1 MKLSFKLL
9 TAALVIAAAP
19 AFAAGTVTTTTKREQ
34 TVTNYTIN
42 SLLVNTYV
50 AGKVGYNNPT
60 GGELDENAV
69 YSLAAGYRFN
79 PNFRLEGEVSYRE
92 NDISL
97 TGLSGESKTGT
108 AFVNGWY
115 DWANTSKFTPYVGG
129 GIGIAHNENK
139 GTFLGTYV
147 TTKDYA
153 FAYQVGGGVAYAL
166 CPHFDL
172 TADYRFID
180 TSNFDDTSDDYKA
193 HEVLAGVRYS
203 F

>member
-1 MKLSFKLL
+1 MKLSLKLL
-9 TAALVIAAAP
+9 TAALVVAVSP
-19 AFAAGTVTTTTKREQ
+19 AFAAGTLTTTTKREQ
-34 TVTNYTIN
+34 TVTNYTIHP
-42 SLLVNTYV
+42 LLVNTYV
-50 AGKVGYNNPT
+50 AAKVGYTNPT

-92 NDISL
+92 NDLSL
-97 TGLSGESKTGT
+97 TGTSGESKTGT
-108 AFVNGWY
+108 AFVNAWY

-129 GIGIAHNENK
+129 GIGIAHNELK
-139 GTFLGTYV
+139 GTAFGTYFDD
-147 TTKDYA
+147 KDYA
-153 FAYQVGGGVAYAL
+153 FAYQAGAGVAYNL

-172 TADYRFID
+172 TADYRFVD
-180 TSNFDDTSDDYKA
+180 TSKFENGEDLKA